1 MRISDRSSDVCS
13 SDLAGRQRVRLEEP
27 REVAPGD
34 RLVFVLAYRNAGS
47 KPADRLVITN
57 PLPATV
63 RCTGAG
69 AAHPLVSVDGGHASG
84 ELPELTIG
92 QTDGPRRPAP
102 PGADTHIHR
111 SLQQPRPP
119 RQPGQLSFRHVLR
132 SSALPGEGSSHHP
145 PTAP

>member
-63 RCTGAG
+63 RFTGAG
-69 AAHPLVSVDGGHASG
+69 AAHPLVSVDGGHAWG
-84 ELPELTIG
+84 ELAALTIG
-92 QTDGPRRPAP
+92 QQDGSRRPAHQRD
-102 PGADTHIHR
+102 GTHIR
-111 SLQQPRPP
+111 CPFAKPIP
-119 RQPGQLSFRHVLR
+119 
-132 SSALPGEGSSHHP
+132 
-145 PTAP
+145 